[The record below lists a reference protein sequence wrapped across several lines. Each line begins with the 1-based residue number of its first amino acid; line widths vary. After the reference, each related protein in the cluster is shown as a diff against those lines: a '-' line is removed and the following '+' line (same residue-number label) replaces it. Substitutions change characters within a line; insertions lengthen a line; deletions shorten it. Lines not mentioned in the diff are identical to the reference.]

1 MANKVT
7 RGQAAQPGDVRSVLL
22 WLHRWIGL
30 TLGMIF
36 AVVALSGSLLLFQ
49 AQYFTWAH
57 GEMIPENLSPE
68 PRFIDRWVENARAA
82 LPDAQKLSPIVI
94 WPPHIDHNVSDAGS
108 VVFGGRE
115 PGGLGNMGLVSVLVA
130 PNTGE
135 VLGVVDIDRTPV
147 YAPIFL
153 HRDLW
158 AGEAGQIIVGI
169 MAVGALIMLPL
180 GLYLWWPRQG
190 VLRKLSPRPLSSLR
204 HASPLHHWLG
214 SWALLF
220 LFVLAFS
227 GLYLSQPTW
236 LEPALTLLPEGQA
249 QEVSKICNA
258 PFGFDAAIAAA
269 QTRAPGASWTSISV
283 HDPEKQLWDIT
294 FEAGSDAAGQ
304 ETGDMTFQADLKC
317 GTVVLE
323 ETDQTR
329 SPRTTVG
336 VWLTTLHDGT
346 MFGTAGEIAVT
357 LLGLIPII
365 LAWSGIRMWLRR
377 KVSARAGR

>member
-158 AGEAGQIIVGI
+158 AGEGSRSDYCWHHGRRCAHHV
-169 MAVGALIMLPL
+169 AARAL
-180 GLYLWWPRQG
+180 
-190 VLRKLSPRPLSSLR
+190 SLV
-204 HASPLHHWLG
+204 ASPG
-214 SWALLF
+214 RATQTVSAP
-220 LFVLAFS
+220 S
-227 GLYLSQPTW
+227 IQPATC
-236 LEPALTLLPEGQA
+236 LP
-249 QEVSKICNA
+249 IA
-258 PFGFDAAIAAA
+258 P
-269 QTRAPGASWTSISV
+269 
-283 HDPEKQLWDIT
+283 L
-294 FEAGSDAAGQ
+294 
-304 ETGDMTFQADLKC
+304 
-317 GTVVLE
+317 
-323 ETDQTR
+323 
-329 SPRTTVG
+329 
-336 VWLTTLHDGT
+336 
-346 MFGTAGEIAVT
+346 AGELGAVIPVRP
-357 LLGLIPII
+357 GL
-365 LAWSGIRMWLRR
+365 
-377 KVSARAGR
+377 